1 MDPFKFKKKLDTVG
15 PGFCLAKWEQVT
27 LHLHNGTT
35 HSCYH
40 PMVHK
45 IPLDEL
51 KNNPSAIH
59 NTFYKKLQRKE
70 MLEGGRPEE
79 CSFCWNIE
87 DSSNECYS
95 DRLYKSSTLAPEN
108 FEKIKNLDWKGDYNP
123 AYVEVSFN
131 NLCNMACCYCSPIV
145 SSRYMEEIKKYG
157 GYYITINNYPHA
169 ILHDLKIY
177 GDKLPIDKNK
187 HNPYIEAFW
196 KWFPELYKTLKNFRI
211 TGGEPL
217 INKNTYLVLDKI
229 LENPKEDLQL
239 SINSNLSIPES
250 YFTIFLKYL
259 DKIQDSVLKD
269 NFILYTSL
277 ESTAKQAEYVRYG
290 LDYNKWLKYVNKL
303 IDEYDIKISIMC
315 TYNALSVS
323 SFLDFLKLVKKFKIR
338 KPSKFFVD
346 VPYLELPKFMS
357 VLVLDK
363 EFFIPKLNEQVDF
376 VLNNDIFTLDEKN
389 RIKQISDFYNH
400 FHNNLNEQELKD
412 LKKSFYSFFKEYDKR
427 RNLNFLEIFPEYES
441 FWKQCGVISNG

>member
-1 MDPFKFKKKLDTVG
+1 MDPFEFKKKLDKVG

-40 PMVHK
+40 PRVHA
-45 IPLDEL
+45 IPLNEL

-108 FEKIKNLDWKGDYNP
+108 FEKIKNINWKEDYNP
-123 AYVEVSFN
+123 AYVEVSFS

-157 GYYITINNYPHA
+157 PYDIFIDGYPNV
-169 ILHDLKIY
+169 LHEIKGY
-177 GDKLPIDKNK
+177 GDKTPIDKDH
-187 HNPYIEAFW
+187 HNPYVEAFW
-196 KWFPELYKTLKNFRI
+196 KWFPQLYKTLKNFRI

-229 LENPKEDLQL
+229 LENPKEGLEL
-239 SINSNLSIPES
+239 SINSNLSIPDS

-259 DKIQDSVLKD
+259 DKIQNSVFKD

-277 ESTAKQAEYVRYG
+277 ESTGKQAEYVRYG
-290 LDYNKWLKYVNKL
+290 LNFEKWVNNINNL
-303 IDEYDIKISIMC
+303 LDNFDIKISIMC

-323 SFLDFLKLVKKFKIR
+323 SFLEFLKLVKQFKL
-338 KPSKFFVD
+338 KNPGKFFID
-346 VPYLELPKFMS
+346 IPYLEIPKFMS
-357 VLVLDK
+357 VLVLDE
-363 EFFIPKLNEQVDF
+363 EFFIPKLNEQIEF
-376 VLNNDIFTLDEKN
+376 VCNDDLFNESEKN
-389 RIKQISDFYNH
+389 RIKQIYDFYVH
-400 FHNNLNEQELKD
+400 HRRKLKEKELND
-412 LKKSFYSFFKEYDKR
+412 LKKSFYMFFKEYDKR
-427 RNLNFLEIFPEYES
+427 RNLNFLETFPEY
-441 FWKQCGVISNG
+441 KI

>member
-59 NTFYKKLQRKE
+59 NTYHKKLQRKI
-70 MLEGGRPEE
+70 MLEGGRPPE

-87 DSSNECYS
+87 DSSDKCYS
-95 DRLYKSSTLAPEN
+95 DRLYKSATIAPEN
-108 FEKIKNLDWKGDYNP
+108 FEKIKNINWKEDYNP
-123 AYVEVSFN
+123 AYVEVSFS

-157 GYYITINNYPHA
+157 PYDIFIDGYPNV
-169 ILHDLKIY
+169 LHEIKGY
-177 GDKLPIDKNK
+177 GDKTPIDKDQ
-187 HNPYIEAFW
+187 HNPYVEAFW
-196 KWFPELYKTLKNFRI
+196 KWFPQLYKTLKNFRI

-229 LENPKEDLQL
+229 LENPKEGLEL
-239 SINSNLSIPES
+239 SINSNLSIPDS

-259 DKIQDSVLKD
+259 DKIQNSVFKD

-277 ESTAKQAEYVRYG
+277 ESTGKQAEYVRYG
-290 LDYNKWLKYVNKL
+290 LNFEKWVNNINNL
-303 IDEYDIKISIMC
+303 LDNFDIKISIMC

-323 SFLDFLKLVKKFKIR
+323 SFLEFLKLVKQFKL
-338 KPSKFFVD
+338 KNPGKFFID
-346 VPYLELPKFMS
+346 IPYLEIPKFMS
-357 VLVLDK
+357 VLVLDE
-363 EFFIPKLNEQVDF
+363 EFFIPKLNEQIEF
-376 VLNNDIFTLDEKN
+376 VCNDDLFNESEKN
-389 RIKQISDFYNH
+389 RIKQIYDFYVH
-400 FHNNLNEQELKD
+400 HRRKLKEKELND
-412 LKKSFYSFFKEYDKR
+412 LKKSFYMFFKEYDKR
-427 RNLNFLEIFPEYES
+427 RNLNFLETFPEY
-441 FWKQCGVISNG
+441 KI

>member
-59 NTFYKKLQRKE
+59 NTYHKKLQRKI
-70 MLEGGRPEE
+70 MLEGGRPPE

-87 DSSNECYS
+87 DSSDKCYS
-95 DRLYKSSTLAPEN
+95 DRLYKSATIAPEN
-108 FEKIKNLDWKGDYNP
+108 FEKIKNINWKGDYNP

-157 GYYITINNYPHA
+157 PYDIFIDGYPNV
-169 ILHDLKIY
+169 LHEIKGY
-177 GDKLPIDKNK
+177 GDKTPIDKDH
-187 HNPYIEAFW
+187 HNPYVEAFW
-196 KWFPELYKTLKNFRI
+196 KWLPQLYKTLKNFRI

-229 LENPKEDLQL
+229 LENPKEGLEL
-239 SINSNLSIPES
+239 SINSNLSIPDS

-259 DKIQDSVLKD
+259 DKIQNSVLKD

-277 ESTAKQAEYVRYG
+277 ESTGKQAEYVRYG
-290 LDYNKWLKYVNKL
+290 LNFEKWVNNINNL
-303 IDEYDIKISIMC
+303 LDNFDIKISIMC

-323 SFLDFLKLVKKFKIR
+323 SFLEFLKLVKQFKL
-338 KPSKFFVD
+338 KNPGKFFID
-346 VPYLELPKFMS
+346 IPYLEIPKFMS
-357 VLVLDK
+357 VLVLDE
-363 EFFIPKLNEQVDF
+363 EFFIPKLNEQIEF
-376 VLNNDIFTLDEKN
+376 VCNDDLFNESEKN
-389 RIKQISDFYNH
+389 RIKQIYDFYVH
-400 FHNNLNEQELKD
+400 HRRKLKEKELND
-412 LKKSFYSFFKEYDKR
+412 LKKSFYMFFKEYDKR
-427 RNLNFLEIFPEYES
+427 RNLNFLETFPEY
-441 FWKQCGVISNG
+441 KI

>member
-59 NTFYKKLQRKE
+59 NTYHKKLQRKI
-70 MLEGGRPEE
+70 MLEGGRPPE

-87 DSSNECYS
+87 DSSDKCYS
-95 DRLYKSSTLAPEN
+95 DRLYKSATIAPEN
-108 FEKIKNLDWKGDYNP
+108 FEKIKNINWKEDYNP
-123 AYVEVSFN
+123 AYVEVSFS

-157 GYYITINNYPHA
+157 PYDIFIDGYPNV
-169 ILHDLKIY
+169 LHKIKGY
-177 GDKLPIDKNK
+177 GDKTPIDKDQ
-187 HNPYIEAFW
+187 HNPYVEAFW
-196 KWFPELYKTLKNFRI
+196 KWFPQLYKTLKNFRI

-229 LENPKEDLQL
+229 LENPKEGLEL
-239 SINSNLSIPES
+239 SINSNLSIPDS

-259 DKIQDSVLKD
+259 DKIQNSVFKD

-277 ESTAKQAEYVRYG
+277 ESTGKQAEYVRYG
-290 LDYNKWLKYVNKL
+290 LNFEKWVNNINNL
-303 IDEYDIKISIMC
+303 LDNFDIKISIMC

-323 SFLDFLKLVKKFKIR
+323 SFLEFLKLVKQFKL
-338 KPSKFFVD
+338 KNPGKFFID
-346 VPYLELPKFMS
+346 IPYLEIPKFMS
-357 VLVLDK
+357 VLVLDE
-363 EFFIPKLNEQVDF
+363 EFFIPKLNEQIEF
-376 VLNNDIFTLDEKN
+376 VCNDDLFNESEKN
-389 RIKQISDFYNH
+389 RIKQIYDFYVH
-400 FHNNLNEQELKD
+400 HRRKLKEKELND
-412 LKKSFYSFFKEYDKR
+412 LKKSFYMFFKEYDKR
-427 RNLNFLEIFPEYES
+427 RNLNFLETFPEY
-441 FWKQCGVISNG
+441 KI